1 MTDSDHKHED
11 AYDGPPDHIPDDHL
25 LPGDLAKRRAAGRS
39 HKPLPIAKTRVEK
52 TEAPK
57 KKSFFER
64 KED

>member
-1 MTDSDHKHED
+1 MTDTDHKHED
-11 AYDGPPDHIPDDHL
+11 VDL
-25 LPGDLAKRRAAGRS
+25 LPGDLAKRRAAGRV
-39 HKPLPIAKTRVEK
+39 HKPRAAAQSRVEK